1 MRVRKVPFGLV
12 YLGKIVI
19 LVRSHLMAEAEVV
32 IISQKM
38 TSGMG
43 SFKNDQ

>member
-1 MRVRKVPFGLV
+1 
-12 YLGKIVI
+12 
-19 LVRSHLMAEAEVV
+19 MAEAEVV

-43 SFKNDQ
+43 SFKNDQWYLDFQLLRVMETGRRLNVT